1 MCRYFAFCILH
12 FAFCIFL
19 LSCGTPYGIY
29 HSVEKGQT
37 LYGIAKAYNVPTQE
51 IIRIN
56 RFKEHVTLKEGDA
69 VFIPGASRE
78 KMIDVT
84 IEYKESVSPSAST
97 VSKPQT
103 ASIPPRSEETS
114 KTGKGRFLWPV
125 NGKVISGFGM
135 RNGEKHAGIDIKAE
149 EGNPVKAS
157 DSGKVIY
164 SGNGLSGY
172 GNLIIIKHEGTFFTV
187 YAHNKKNLASEG
199 SLVEKGEDKNPA
211 CLGCH
216 TTGNGT
222 GGYGAEGMAE
232 VDLASVGCEACHGA
246 GSEYKT
252 KKVMEDVEAAKAA
265 GLIMPTEESCK
276 TCHNEKSP
284 NFKGFNY
291 AEYWAKIAHKV
302 PEAAAETPTK
312 P

>member
-1 MCRYFAFCILH
+1 MAGRSKEKGMNSERSKVKGQRTDFPFLSLAFSLLP
-12 FAFCIFL
+12 FTFCLYLFG
-19 LSCGTPYGIY
+19 CGTPYGIY

-51 IIRIN
+51 IVRIN

-78 KMIDVT
+78 KMIDVA
-84 IEYKESVSPSAST
+84 IEYKESVSPSPST

-114 KTGKGRFLWPV
+114 KAGKGRFFWPV
-125 NGKVISGFGM
+125 DGKVISGFGM

-149 EGNPVKAS
+149 EGKPVKAA

-199 SLVEKGEDKNPA
+199 SLVEKGEEIAQVGDTGRATTPHLHFEIRKNKV
-211 CLGCH
+211 
-216 TTGNGT
+216 T
-222 GGYGAEGMAE
+222 
-232 VDLASVGCEACHGA
+232 VDPIL
-246 GSEYKT
+246 Y
-252 KKVMEDVEAAKAA
+252 
-265 GLIMPTEESCK
+265 LP
-276 TCHNEKSP
+276 
-284 NFKGFNY
+284 
-291 AEYWAKIAHKV
+291 
-302 PEAAAETPTK
+302 
-312 P
+312 

>member
-1 MCRYFAFCILH
+1 MAGRSKEKDTSVERQGAMDKGLEDKKMRSLEAEKKLLTSQPLNISTSYITSHVLRLTSYVIISFCL
-12 FAFCIFL
+12 FL
-19 LSCGTPYGIY
+19 TSCGTPYGIY

-37 LYGIAKAYNVPTQE
+37 LYGIARAYNVPTQE

-199 SLVEKGEDKNPA
+199 SLVEKGEEIAQVGDTGRATTPHLHFEIRKNKV
-211 CLGCH
+211 
-216 TTGNGT
+216 T
-222 GGYGAEGMAE
+222 
-232 VDLASVGCEACHGA
+232 VDPIL
-246 GSEYKT
+246 Y
-252 KKVMEDVEAAKAA
+252 
-265 GLIMPTEESCK
+265 LP
-276 TCHNEKSP
+276 
-284 NFKGFNY
+284 
-291 AEYWAKIAHKV
+291 
-302 PEAAAETPTK
+302 
-312 P
+312 

>member
-1 MCRYFAFCILH
+1 MAGRSKEKGMNTERSKVKDQRLKKTDFPFLSLAFSLLP
-12 FAFCIFL
+12 FTFCLYLFG
-19 LSCGTPYGIY
+19 CGTPYGIY

-56 RFKEHVTLKEGDA
+56 RFKEHVILKEGDA

-103 ASIPPRSEETS
+103 ASIPPRSEETA

-164 SGNGLSGY
+164 SGNGLNGY

-199 SLVEKGEDKNPA
+199 SLVEKGEEITQVGDTGRATTPHLHFEIRKNKV
-211 CLGCH
+211 
-216 TTGNGT
+216 T
-222 GGYGAEGMAE
+222 
-232 VDLASVGCEACHGA
+232 VDPIL
-246 GSEYKT
+246 Y
-252 KKVMEDVEAAKAA
+252 
-265 GLIMPTEESCK
+265 LP
-276 TCHNEKSP
+276 
-284 NFKGFNY
+284 
-291 AEYWAKIAHKV
+291 
-302 PEAAAETPTK
+302 
-312 P
+312 

>member
-1 MCRYFAFCILH
+1 MAGRSKEKDTSVERQGAMDKGLEDKKMRSLEAEKKLLTSQPLNISTSYITSHVLRLTSYVIISFCL
-12 FAFCIFL
+12 FL
-19 LSCGTPYGIY
+19 TSCGTPYGIY

-149 EGNPVKAS
+149 EGKPVKAA

-164 SGNGLSGY
+164 SGNGLNGY

-199 SLVEKGEDKNPA
+199 SLVEKGEEIAQVGDTGRATTPHLHFEIRKNKV
-211 CLGCH
+211 
-216 TTGNGT
+216 T
-222 GGYGAEGMAE
+222 
-232 VDLASVGCEACHGA
+232 VDPIL
-246 GSEYKT
+246 Y
-252 KKVMEDVEAAKAA
+252 
-265 GLIMPTEESCK
+265 LP
-276 TCHNEKSP
+276 
-284 NFKGFNY
+284 
-291 AEYWAKIAHKV
+291 
-302 PEAAAETPTK
+302 
-312 P
+312 

>member
-1 MCRYFAFCILH
+1 MAGRSKETDTSVERQGAMDKGLEDKKMRSLEAEKKILTSQPLNISTSYITSHVLRLTSYVIISFCL
-12 FAFCIFL
+12 FL
-19 LSCGTPYGIY
+19 TSCGTPYGIY

-37 LYGIAKAYNVPTQE
+37 LYGIARAYNVPTQE

-97 VSKPQT
+97 VRKPQT

-199 SLVEKGEDKNPA
+199 SLVEKGEEIAQVGDTGRATTPHLHFEIRKNKE
-211 CLGCH
+211 
-216 TTGNGT
+216 T
-222 GGYGAEGMAE
+222 
-232 VDLASVGCEACHGA
+232 VDPIL
-246 GSEYKT
+246 Y
-252 KKVMEDVEAAKAA
+252 
-265 GLIMPTEESCK
+265 LP
-276 TCHNEKSP
+276 
-284 NFKGFNY
+284 
-291 AEYWAKIAHKV
+291 
-302 PEAAAETPTK
+302 
-312 P
+312 

>member
-1 MCRYFAFCILH
+1 MAGRSKEKDMSVERQGAMDKGLEDKKMRSLEAEKKLLTSQPLNISTSYITSHVLRLTSYVIISFCL
-12 FAFCIFL
+12 FL
-19 LSCGTPYGIY
+19 TSCGTPYGIY

-51 IIRIN
+51 IVRIN

-78 KMIDVT
+78 KMIDVA
-84 IEYKESVSPSAST
+84 IEYKESVSPSALT

-149 EGNPVKAS
+149 EGNPVKAA

-199 SLVEKGEDKNPA
+199 SLVEKGEEIAQVGDTGRATTPHLHFEIRKNKV
-211 CLGCH
+211 
-216 TTGNGT
+216 T
-222 GGYGAEGMAE
+222 
-232 VDLASVGCEACHGA
+232 VDPIL
-246 GSEYKT
+246 Y
-252 KKVMEDVEAAKAA
+252 
-265 GLIMPTEESCK
+265 LP
-276 TCHNEKSP
+276 
-284 NFKGFNY
+284 
-291 AEYWAKIAHKV
+291 
-302 PEAAAETPTK
+302 
-312 P
+312 

>member
-1 MCRYFAFCILH
+1 MAGRSKEKDTSVERQGAMDKGLEDKKMRSLEAEKKLLTSQPLNISTSYITSHVLRLTSYVIISFCL
-12 FAFCIFL
+12 FL
-19 LSCGTPYGIY
+19 TSCGTPYGIY

-37 LYGIAKAYNVPTQE
+37 LYGIARAYNVPTQE
-51 IIRIN
+51 IVRIN

-149 EGNPVKAS
+149 AGKPVMAA

-164 SGNGLSGY
+164 SGNGLNGY

-199 SLVEKGEDKNPA
+199 SLVEKGEEIAQVGDTGRATTPHLHFEIRKNKV
-211 CLGCH
+211 
-216 TTGNGT
+216 T
-222 GGYGAEGMAE
+222 
-232 VDLASVGCEACHGA
+232 VD
-246 GSEYKT
+246 
-252 KKVMEDVEAAKAA
+252 
-265 GLIMPTEESCK
+265 PTLYL
-276 TCHNEKSP
+276 P
-284 NFKGFNY
+284 
-291 AEYWAKIAHKV
+291 
-302 PEAAAETPTK
+302 
-312 P
+312 

>member
-1 MCRYFAFCILH
+1 MAGRSKEKDTSVERQGAMDKGLEDKKMRSLEAEKKLLTSQPLNVSTSYIASHVLRLTSYVIISFCL
-12 FAFCIFL
+12 FL
-19 LSCGTPYGIY
+19 TSCGTPYGIY

-37 LYGIAKAYNVPTQE
+37 LYGIARAYNVPTQE

-84 IEYKESVSPSAST
+84 IEYKESVSPSPST

-149 EGNPVKAS
+149 EGNPVKAA

-199 SLVEKGEDKNPA
+199 SLVEKGEEIAQVGDTGRATTPHLHFEIRKNKV
-211 CLGCH
+211 
-216 TTGNGT
+216 T
-222 GGYGAEGMAE
+222 
-232 VDLASVGCEACHGA
+232 VDPIL
-246 GSEYKT
+246 Y
-252 KKVMEDVEAAKAA
+252 
-265 GLIMPTEESCK
+265 LP
-276 TCHNEKSP
+276 
-284 NFKGFNY
+284 
-291 AEYWAKIAHKV
+291 
-302 PEAAAETPTK
+302 
-312 P
+312 

>member
-1 MCRYFAFCILH
+1 MAGRSKEMDTSVERQGAMDKGLVDKKMRSLEAEKKLLTSQPLNISTSYITSHVLRLTSYVIISFCL
-12 FAFCIFL
+12 FL
-19 LSCGTPYGIY
+19 TSCGTPYGIY

-51 IIRIN
+51 IVRIN

-84 IEYKESVSPSAST
+84 IEYKESVSPSASQ

-149 EGNPVKAS
+149 EGNPVKAA

-199 SLVEKGEDKNPA
+199 SLVEKGEEIAQVGDTGRATTPHLHFEIRKNKV
-211 CLGCH
+211 
-216 TTGNGT
+216 T
-222 GGYGAEGMAE
+222 
-232 VDLASVGCEACHGA
+232 VDPIL
-246 GSEYKT
+246 Y
-252 KKVMEDVEAAKAA
+252 
-265 GLIMPTEESCK
+265 LP
-276 TCHNEKSP
+276 
-284 NFKGFNY
+284 
-291 AEYWAKIAHKV
+291 
-302 PEAAAETPTK
+302 
-312 P
+312 

>member
-1 MCRYFAFCILH
+1 MAGRSKEKDTSINCNLQIAKLMCRYFAFCILH

-37 LYGIAKAYNVPTQE
+37 LYGIARAYNVPTQE
-51 IIRIN
+51 IVRIN

-97 VSKPQT
+97 VSKQQT
-103 ASIPPRSEETS
+103 ASIPPRSEETA

-149 EGNPVKAS
+149 AGKPVMAA

-164 SGNGLSGY
+164 SGNGLNGY

-199 SLVEKGEDKNPA
+199 SLVEKGEEIAQVGDTGRATTPHLHFEIRKNKV
-211 CLGCH
+211 
-216 TTGNGT
+216 T
-222 GGYGAEGMAE
+222 
-232 VDLASVGCEACHGA
+232 VD
-246 GSEYKT
+246 
-252 KKVMEDVEAAKAA
+252 
-265 GLIMPTEESCK
+265 PTLYL
-276 TCHNEKSP
+276 P
-284 NFKGFNY
+284 
-291 AEYWAKIAHKV
+291 
-302 PEAAAETPTK
+302 
-312 P
+312 

>member
-1 MCRYFAFCILH
+1 MAGRSKETDTSVERQGAMDKGLEDKKMRSLEAEKKLLTSQPLNISTSYITSHVLRLTSYVIISFCL
-12 FAFCIFL
+12 FL
-19 LSCGTPYGIY
+19 TSCGTPYGIY

-37 LYGIAKAYNVPTQE
+37 LYGIARAYNVPTQE
-51 IIRIN
+51 IVRIN

-103 ASIPPRSEETS
+103 ASIPPRSEETA

-149 EGNPVKAS
+149 AGKPVMAA

-164 SGNGLSGY
+164 SGNGLNGY

-199 SLVEKGEDKNPA
+199 SLVEKGEEIAQVGDTGRATTPHLHFEIRKNKV
-211 CLGCH
+211 
-216 TTGNGT
+216 T
-222 GGYGAEGMAE
+222 
-232 VDLASVGCEACHGA
+232 VD
-246 GSEYKT
+246 
-252 KKVMEDVEAAKAA
+252 
-265 GLIMPTEESCK
+265 PTLYL
-276 TCHNEKSP
+276 P
-284 NFKGFNY
+284 
-291 AEYWAKIAHKV
+291 
-302 PEAAAETPTK
+302 
-312 P
+312 

>member
-1 MCRYFAFCILH
+1 MAGRSKEKDTSVERQGAMDKGLEDKKMRSLEAEKKLLTSQPLNISTSYITSHVLRLTSYVIISFCL
-12 FAFCIFL
+12 FL
-19 LSCGTPYGIY
+19 TSCGTPYGIY

-199 SLVEKGEDKNPA
+199 SLVEKGEEIAQVGDTGRATTPHLHFEIRKNKV
-211 CLGCH
+211 
-216 TTGNGT
+216 T
-222 GGYGAEGMAE
+222 
-232 VDLASVGCEACHGA
+232 VDPIL
-246 GSEYKT
+246 Y
-252 KKVMEDVEAAKAA
+252 
-265 GLIMPTEESCK
+265 LP
-276 TCHNEKSP
+276 
-284 NFKGFNY
+284 
-291 AEYWAKIAHKV
+291 
-302 PEAAAETPTK
+302 
-312 P
+312 